1 MSQCA
6 TLANPPV
13 CDRLASMIYRRGVAM
28 QRIGRSDEVGTAVD
42 GWVHRRLGECAGQ
55 RTEKVIP
62 TTIDTRRYVALEHFA
77 QGRPAILGW
86 SSAGS
91 ATSAKTVF
99 FAGDV
104 LFGKLRPN
112 LKKAAAARF
121 DGVCSTDILPLF
133 GKDGLDSA
141 YLLQLAQWDRFQQHA
156 VATASGTKMPR
167 TSWKQLGEFTFL
179 CPPLNEQRTIAAVLS
194 SVDDAIEKTQAV
206 IDQVQVVKRGVMQ
219 ELLSRGLP
227 GQHTRLKQ
235 TEIGM
240 VPSGWSIASLSGLAT
255 INPEQIGI
263 GTDPDYLFE
272 YLDIA
277 AIERP
282 GLIGDSQK
290 LRFADAPSRAR
301 RKVCRGDILVST
313 VRPYL
318 RNFACV
324 REDNDNLV
332 VSTGYAVVRPGYG
345 VDGRFLYQHILSAG
359 FVEHLKTRM
368 TGSNYPAVAARDV
381 GSYRLSLPPLAE
393 QRKIAAVL
401 SSMDDAIEK
410 LSQSS
415 DRMQI
420 VKRGLLSA
428 LLTGEVRVSMDTEA
442 A

>member
-1 MSQCA
+1 MIHR
-6 TLANPPV
+6 V
-13 CDRLASMIYRRGVAM
+13 DRSDD
-28 QRIGRSDEVGTAVD
+28 DEVGTAVE
-42 GWVHRRLGECAGQ
+42 GWGRRSLGECAGQ

-62 TTIDTRRYVALEHFA
+62 TTVDTRPYVALEHLA
-77 QGRPAILGW
+77 QGRPSILGW

-121 DGVCSTDILPLF
+121 NGVCSTDILPLF

-141 YLLQLAQWDRFQQHA
+141 YLLQLAQWGRFQQHA

-167 TSWKQLGEFTFL
+167 TSWRQLGEFTFL
-179 CPPLNEQRTIAAVLS
+179 CPPLNEQRKIAAVLS
-194 SVDDAIEKTQAV
+194 SVDDSIEKTQAV

-219 ELLSRGLP
+219 ELFTHGLP
-227 GQHTRLKQ
+227 GQHTRFKK
-235 TEIGM
+235 TEIGV
-240 VPSGWSIASLSGLAT
+240 VPGGWSIASLGGLAQV
-255 INPEQIGI
+255 NPEQLGS
-263 GTDPDYLFE
+263 GTDPDYLLE
-272 YLDIA
+272 YLDIS

-282 GLIGDSQK
+282 GLIGGSQK
-290 LRFADAPSRAR
+290 LRFTDAPSRAR
-301 RKVCRGDILVST
+301 RRVRRGDILVST

-318 RNFACV
+318 RSFAFV
-324 REDNDNLV
+324 REAKDNLV
-332 VSTGYAVVRPGYG
+332 ASTGYAVVRPGYG
-345 VDGRFLYQHILSAG
+345 VDGRFLYQHILSTG

-368 TGSNYPAVAARDV
+368 TGSNYPAVTARDV

-393 QRKIAAVL
+393 QRKIAASL
-401 SSMDDAIEK
+401 TSMDDAIEK
-410 LSQSS
+410 LSRSL

-420 VKRGLLSA
+420 VKSGLLAS
-428 LLTGEVRVSMDTEA
+428 LLSGEVRVTPDTEA